1 MLIGLYSLIDG
12 VNVKTNN
19 HRREVLVTWVFVNR
33 TIHIVARDNTHVA
46 LLIYAFKFVTDIC
59 SNWPHKL
66 VVIFVW

>member
-12 VNVKTNN
+12 VDFKKTNFTN
-19 HRREVLVTWVFVNR
+19 EVPSMWVFVNR

-46 LLIYAFKFVTDIC
+46 LLIYAFKFVTDMC